1 MNKKPFIQTGEFI
14 ASHNSDLSRKDEFF
28 KIATETYGKDNVAAI
43 TNINKLKLKS
53 LVKDLAKFYQIDYQE
68 VNAVT
73 REVDKEIQD
82 AARAMGKDKTDL
94 EINYQNAIQYSPTF
108 QVFIEENP
116 QVGELIEDL
125 AGEQRSLGRH
135 AGGLCLADGI
145 SSAVP
150 IIMSKGVKQTAFTK
164 DYLESMGVI
173 KFDMLGLATMQLFED
188 CISLILKR
196 HHGVEE
202 PTFED
207 IRNWYKEN
215 LADGKLDLEDQKVY
229 EHVFHKG
236 NFAATFQVTQPDTQK
251 YFMRAKPR
259 SIVNLATLTSYYR
272 PGAMASNLHEEYV
285 KRRHDASLVHYDHPI
300 IEEVLEETHGL
311 LCLSGDS
318 MIKTV
323 NGPIKISSIVEQKM
337 IGKGVYSYNE
347 EKEEFELDEITHVI
361 ESGEKEVFELKIG
374 EKTLKLTENHPIFT
388 KRGWVEVKDLLP
400 EDEILC
406 NDD

>member
-1 MNKKPFIQTGEFI
+1 MNKKPFIQTGETL

-28 KIATETYGKDNVAAI
+28 KIATETYGKENVAAI

-94 EINYQNAIQYSPTF
+94 EVNYQNAIDYSPTF
-108 QVFIEENP
+108 QNFIEENP

-150 IIMSKGVKQTAFTK
+150 IIVSKGVKQTAFTK
-164 DYLESMGVI
+164 DYLEGMGVI

-188 CISLILKR
+188 CIALILKR
-196 HHGVEE
+196 HHGIEE
-202 PTFED
+202 PTFDD
-207 IRNWYKEN
+207 IRDWYKDN
-215 LADGKLDLEDQKVY
+215 LADGRLDLDDQKVY

-251 YFMRAKPR
+251 FFMDAQPR
-259 SIVNLATLTSYYR
+259 SIVSLATLTSLYR
-272 PGAMASNLHEEYV
+272 PGCLASGIDKQYLE
-285 KRRHDASLVHYDHPI
+285 RRHNPSKIVYEHPI
-300 IEEVLEETHGL
+300 IKEVLHETHGL

-318 MIKTV
+318 EVKTV

-337 IGKGVYSYNE
+337 IGKKIYSYNE
-347 EKEEFELDEITHVI
+347 KSEQFEIDEITHVI

-374 EKTLKLTENHPIFT
+374 EKTLKLTENHPVFT
-388 KRGWVEVKDLLP
+388 KRGWVEVKDLLG
-400 EDEILC
+400 DDMILC
-406 NDD
+406 EE

>member
-1 MNKKPFIQTGEFI
+1 MEKKPFIQTGEFI

-108 QVFIEENP
+108 QAFIDENP

-196 HHGVEE
+196 HNGIEE
-202 PTFED
+202 PTFDD
-207 IRNWYKEN
+207 IRDWYKEN

-251 YFMRAKPR
+251 YYQSAKPT
-259 SIVNLATLTSYYR
+259 SIVQIAICSSLLR
-272 PGAMASNLHEEYV
+272 PGPMASDIHTDFV
-285 KRRHDASLVHYDHPI
+285 KRKFNQSEIKYDHPL
-300 IEEVLEETHGL
+300 IEEILEETFGL
-311 LCLSGDS
+311 LCLSGDTEV
-318 MIKTV
+318 KTI

-337 IGKGVYSYNE
+337 IGKKLYSYNE
-347 EKEEFELDEITHVI
+347 KSEQFEIDEITHVI